1 MFINLRLVIKI
12 KNKEE
17 TSNLISIIIIYVLY
31 EKDIIFNCC
40 HVGID
45 ADGNILRR

>member
-1 MFINLRLVIKI
+1 MPVIINF
-12 KNKEE
+12 
-17 TSNLISIIIIYVLY
+17 IIYVFY
-31 EKDIIFNCC
+31 EKGIIFNRC